1 MRATKSRAREASAQ
15 DIGDV
20 VMGVAVPFADAVS
33 KLLGP
38 KVEVVIHSLQTETV
52 AHICNPISKRQVGD
66 PSYMTELDFRHGD
79 RVLGPFERVNWDG
92 RIIRS
97 ISAVLCDDE
106 GAPAAVACI
115 NFDLSDI
122 RIAQNAISA
131 LIGTQLSDQE
141 PEFLFKND
149 WHEKMNRYI
158 VEWCRERGLTV
169 DALSRTDRRSLLQ
182 SIDRTAGF
190 KEKHAAS
197 YIARVLGVSRATIYN
212 DLKDR

>member
-1 MRATKSRAREASAQ
+1 
-15 DIGDV
+15 
-20 VMGVAVPFADAVS
+20 
-33 KLLGP
+33 
-38 KVEVVIHSLQTETV
+38 
-52 AHICNPISKRQVGD
+52 
-66 PSYMTELDFRHGD
+66 MT
-79 RVLGPFERVNWDG
+79 
-92 RIIRS
+92 
-97 ISAVLCDDE
+97 
-106 GAPAAVACI
+106 
-115 NFDLSDI
+115 
-122 RIAQNAISA
+122 ISA

-169 DALSRTDRRSLLQ
+169 DALSRADRRSLLQ

-212 DLKDR
+212 DLKDK